1 MTMDDRTRRLDMVT
15 TQLAARGVRDAR
27 VLEAMREVPRHL
39 FVPESA
45 RHEAY
50 DDRPLPIGEAQTIS
64 QPYMVAVMTQAL
76 APLEADRVLEIG
88 TGSGYQTAILARL
101 AGSVVSIERHAALAA
116 RARTVLDS
124 LGITNVDI
132 HVGDGTEGWPDD
144 APFDRILVTAGAPNV
159 PESLRQQLADG
170 GRLVI
175 PVGASGFQH
184 VTIVDRHGDQYTER
198 QGDACVF
205 VPLIGRLGWPNS
217 LPERAAVRP
226 PERPESAS
234 QAQACKQL
242 SRRYFP
248 VGNQD
253 NCQYMDGGVEFCI
266 IFPSHSAVSCIN
278 DGLNR
283 PSCPTRPTRD
293 GNVMTIKKRNRVLAI
308 DDEPSMIEWLKILL
322 EHEGYE
328 VRTAMIG
335 TRGEEI
341 FKTWKPDVVVT
352 DMMLPD
358 ADGLELLRK
367 FKQIHAD
374 TEVIVVTGHGSVVK
388 AVEAMKAGAHSFVEK
403 PIEPDTLLAML
414 ERAIERRDLV
424 GENLLLKQKLEGQFR
439 FGNIIGKSKK
449 MHEVLELVESVAGS
463 DANILIQGENGTGKE
478 LIANAIHYNSKRA
491 KGPFIKINCA
501 AIPKDLIESE
511 LFGYKKGA
519 FTGAAT
525 DREGLFEM
533 SEGGSLLLDE
543 IGEMPPYLQTKLLR
557 VLQEREY
564 RPIGSDRIVRV
575 DFRLI
580 CATNIDLDAA
590 LRDGKLREDLYFR
603 INTITLRVPPLRERT
618 EDIPLLCEHFLE
630 KYRQRHQRNVK
641 SIAPAAYHVLIRHRW
656 PGNVREL
663 ENVIERGVLVAKGSE
678 ITVNDLPESLRT
690 ESSTTTEFV
699 IPPHR
704 TLAEIEKMAIL
715 QTLQRTNWN
724 KQEAAQILGLY
735 RPTLYSKMKK
745 HEIQD
750 GGKGAARRAA
760 PVQ

>member
-1 MTMDDRTRRLDMVT
+1 MT
-15 TQLAARGVRDAR
+15 
-27 VLEAMREVPRHL
+27 
-39 FVPESA
+39 
-45 RHEAY
+45 
-50 DDRPLPIGEAQTIS
+50 
-64 QPYMVAVMTQAL
+64 
-76 APLEADRVLEIG
+76 
-88 TGSGYQTAILARL
+88 TA
-101 AGSVVSIERHAALAA
+101 
-116 RARTVLDS
+116 
-124 LGITNVDI
+124 
-132 HVGDGTEGWPDD
+132 
-144 APFDRILVTAGAPNV
+144 
-159 PESLRQQLADG
+159 
-170 GRLVI
+170 
-175 PVGASGFQH
+175 
-184 VTIVDRHGDQYTER
+184 
-198 QGDACVF
+198 
-205 VPLIGRLGWPNS
+205 
-217 LPERAAVRP
+217 
-226 PERPESAS
+226 
-234 QAQACKQL
+234 
-242 SRRYFP
+242 
-248 VGNQD
+248 
-253 NCQYMDGGVEFCI
+253 
-266 IFPSHSAVSCIN
+266 
-278 DGLNR
+278 
-283 PSCPTRPTRD
+283 
-293 GNVMTIKKRNRVLAI
+293 KKKNRVLAI
-308 DDEPSMIEWLKILL
+308 DDEPAMIEWLKILL

-367 FKQIHAD
+367 FKQTFAD
-374 TEVIVVTGHGSVVK
+374 TEVIVITGHGSVPK

-519 FTGAAT
+519 FTGAQT
-525 DREGLFEM
+525 DKEGLFEM
-533 SEGGSLLLDE
+533 A
-543 IGEMPPYLQTKLLR
+543 
-557 VLQEREY
+557 EREY

-580 CATNIDLDAA
+580 CATNIDLDNA

-603 INTITLRVPPLRERT
+603 INTITLRVSPLRERT

-663 ENVIERGVLVAKGSE
+663 ENVIERGVLVAKGTE

-745 HEIQD
+745 HDIQD
-750 GGKGAARRAA
+750 GAKGARRAA
-760 PVQ
+760 SL